1 MRFLCILFIVFIT
14 STVSNKISIKR
25 LGVRTLIGI
34 GCSIGL
40 FAFNPEYSTAV
51 IDPVSV
57 ARFRSGYEDL
67 QALDKNWDT
76 AIKDKTGDIN
86 PDNIRRVLG
95 TVYKDPCS
103 SPLCSF
109 TTFINKF
116 VKANGDDLDV
126 SAFDE
131 PSREL
136 QQVYIYTY
144 IYIYIYIRT
153 YIYAYMCVYVYT
165 HIYVYIC
172 IYIYK
177 YMYTHV

>member
-1 MRFLCILFIVFIT
+1 MRIVCTLFIAFIT
-14 STVSNKISIKR
+14 STVTISNKVSIKR
-25 LGVRTLIGI
+25 LVVRTLSSI

-40 FAFNPEYSTAV
+40 FTINPEFSTAV

-103 SPLCSF
+103 APLCSF

-136 QQVYIYTY
+136 QQALNQADFLAYSSVFSAYGNGGGGEDYIGNS
-144 IYIYIYIRT
+144 RKQ
-153 YIYAYMCVYVYT
+153 V
-165 HIYVYIC
+165 
-172 IYIYK
+172 K
-177 YMYTHV
+177 Y

>member
-1 MRFLCILFIVFIT
+1 MLIVCILFLVLIT
-14 STVSNKISIKR
+14 STVTISAKVSVQR
-25 LGVRTLIGI
+25 LAVRTLSSI

-40 FAFNPEYSTAV
+40 FTFNPDFSNAV
-51 IDPVSV
+51 IDPISV
-57 ARFRSGYEDL
+57 ARFRQGYEDL
-67 QALDKNWDT
+67 QELDKNWDN

-136 QQVYIYTY
+136 QQ
-144 IYIYIYIRT
+144 
-153 YIYAYMCVYVYT
+153 ALNQADFLGSFP
-165 HIYVYIC
+165 VYIC
-172 IYIYK
+172 IYI
-177 YMYTHV
+177 